1 MQTVIDSTY
10 ETNMRSSFIQSILLL
25 LFFQCVV
32 SIPVAWSEGL
42 PSQTERFK
50 GMSSTFKEK
59 VNMSK
64 AAEAAAK
71 AKQLEEEKQRNE
83 ANAKPVNYFKLHIFV
98 VNVTDKRFSD
108 KILLLTLDLYCEIQN
123 LDDKS
128 LIDTHIAPIKDSIIT
143 YLSGIDRQEIQTP
156 KQKKSLQNDL
166 TQRVSD
172 VLLKLTGKKVV
183 SGLYITRMIIK

>member
-1 MQTVIDSTY
+1 
-10 ETNMRSSFIQSILLL
+10 MRSTFIQSILLL

-59 VNMSK
+59 VNKSK
-64 AAEAAAK
+64 AAEAAAAK
-71 AKQLEEEKQRNE
+71 AKQLKEEKQRNE
-83 ANAKPVNYFKLHIFV
+83 VDAKPVNYFKLHIFV

-108 KILLLTLDLYCEIQN
+108 KILLLTLDIYCEIQN

-172 VLLKLTGKKVV
+172 VLMKLTGKKVV

>member
-1 MQTVIDSTY
+1 
-10 ETNMRSSFIQSILLL
+10 MRSSFIQSILLL
-25 LFFQCVV
+25 FFFQCVL
-32 SIPVAWSEGL
+32 SIPVAWPEGF
-42 PSQTERFK
+42 PSQKERFK
-50 GMSSTFKEK
+50 GMGSTFKAK
-59 VNMSK
+59 IRKSD
-64 AAEAAAK
+64 ASEAAAK
-71 AKQLEEEKQRNE
+71 AKQQKEERQRNE
-83 ANAKPVNYFKLHIFV
+83 VNANKPVNYFKLHIFV

>member
-1 MQTVIDSTY
+1 
-10 ETNMRSSFIQSILLL
+10 MRSSFIQSILLL